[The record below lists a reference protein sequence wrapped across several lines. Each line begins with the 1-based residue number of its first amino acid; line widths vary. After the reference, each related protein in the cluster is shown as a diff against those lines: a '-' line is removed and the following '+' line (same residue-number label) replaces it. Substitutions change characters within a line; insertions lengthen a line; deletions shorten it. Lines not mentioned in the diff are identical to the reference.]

1 MTLSVPRIRHY
12 LQTFALEKMFI
23 EELGWDHHSA
33 GLTVQVDNQTYPLT
47 AFAEKRGVQIF
58 ECRVDAEGN
67 ICVIDGIV
75 DKGAIV
81 HRPRTNSDVFAA
93 DKTRVYDSIV
103 CMR

>member
-12 LQTFALEKMFI
+12 LQTFALEKMFV

-33 GLTVQVDNQTYPLT
+33 RLTVQVDSQTYLLT

-67 ICVIDGIV
+67 LPDYATRRKIEKQVT
-75 DKGAIV
+75 KN
-81 HRPRTNSDVFAA
+81 RPMSTLLFS
-93 DKTRVYDSIV
+93 
-103 CMR
+103 